1 MQEILNKDFIQYQTN
16 YKTKEEVFENIASLA
31 VQQGMATDKEP
42 VVKGLFRRE
51 EESTTGFF
59 DGFAI
64 PHTKVKEIKQAG
76 IVIIVNESGIE
87 WNSMDGNPAKFF
99 ISILIPEA
107 EGGSTHLQ
115 VLAAISRMLMH
126 EEVRQALLE
135 ANGAEEIYTILK
147 SHLEGNN

>member
-1 MQEILNKDFIQYQTN
+1 MQELLNKDLIQYQTN
-16 YKTKEEVFENIASLA
+16 LSTKEEVFETIASLA
-31 VQQGMATDKEP
+31 VEQGIATDKNA
-42 VVKGLFRRE
+42 VVKGLVRRE

-64 PHTKVKEIKQAG
+64 PHTKVNEIKQAG
-76 IVIIVNESGIE
+76 IIILVNQTGIE

-99 ISILIPEA
+99 ISLLIPEA

-115 VLAAISRMLMH
+115 ALAAISRMLMH

-135 ANGAEEIYTILK
+135 AKGTDEIYEKLM
-147 SHLEGNN
+147 SHLQENN